1 MIKNITWNKILN
13 IINMNKIKYIK
24 ISTII
29 KVSTI

>member
-24 ISTII
+24 I
-29 KVSTI
+29 KVSTKV